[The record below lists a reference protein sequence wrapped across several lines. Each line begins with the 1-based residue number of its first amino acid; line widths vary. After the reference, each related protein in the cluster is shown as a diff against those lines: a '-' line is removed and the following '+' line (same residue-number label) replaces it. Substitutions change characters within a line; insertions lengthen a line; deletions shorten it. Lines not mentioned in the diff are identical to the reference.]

1 MRGGLAR
8 ALGEAL
14 QSRQS
19 DDGELDTHQ
28 VLLRILNQ
36 QFTEPLR
43 QRGERMPNAGVLL
56 LTKEQGED
64 EVVVPRLW
72 CAFTTESMAVA
83 YASTTKPSPKAFILR
98 RPVLTG
104 TAVDVDKSSVFIT
117 ALPIHQ

>member
-19 DDGELDTHQ
+19 DDSELDTHQ

-64 EVVVPRLW
+64 GSSAEVMVRIHHRKHGRCVRKHYQTL
-72 CAFTTESMAVA
+72 TQGNRK
-83 YASTTKPSPKAFILR
+83 ASGLQK
-98 RPVLTG
+98 
-104 TAVDVDKSSVFIT
+104 
-117 ALPIHQ
+117 